1 METYR
6 LHRGRLI
13 DHIQLV
19 VNDFEASKAFYTAV
33 LAVLEIPVVNTY
45 DDYFWAD
52 ELVVS
57 SINSPGSAGKPT
69 GRHHLAFQARDR
81 ETVDAFYQAA
91 LAHGGSDNGAPGERT
106 YHPGYYAAF
115 VLDPDGNNIE
125 AVYHGEGNAVRH
137 RWRLASVFKY
147 NGLRAGP
154 YWAVGIKSDQE
165 PAHELA
171 ISKPS

>member
-1 METYR
+1 METYL

-57 SINSPGSAGKPT
+57 SINSPGSAGKPLSRPGIVRRWMLFT
-69 GRHHLAFQARDR
+69 RRRWHTAAVITAHPVSELITRDTTRPLYSIPMVTTSKRFTMAR
-81 ETVDAFYQAA
+81 
-91 LAHGGSDNGAPGERT
+91 
-106 YHPGYYAAF
+106 
-115 VLDPDGNNIE
+115 
-125 AVYHGEGNAVRH
+125 GNAVRH

-147 NGLRAGP
+147 NGLRAG
-154 YWAVGIKSDQE
+154 AVLGGW
-165 PAHELA
+165 H
-171 ISKPS
+171 

>member
-57 SINSPGSAGKPT
+57 SINSPGSTGKPT
-69 GRHHLAFQARDR
+69 DGITAFRARIVR
-81 ETVDAFYQAA
+81 RWMLFTRRRWHTAA
-91 LAHGGSDNGAPGERT
+91 VITAPPVSELITRGTTRPLYSIPMVT
-106 YHPGYYAAF
+106 ISKRFTMAR
-115 VLDPDGNNIE
+115 
-125 AVYHGEGNAVRH
+125 GNAVRH

-147 NGLRAGP
+147 NGLRAG
-154 YWAVGIKSDQE
+154 AVLGGW
-165 PAHELA
+165 H
-171 ISKPS
+171 

>member
-81 ETVDAFYQAA
+81 ETVMLFTRQRWHTAA
-91 LAHGGSDNGAPGERT
+91 VITERPVSELIT
-106 YHPGYYAAF
+106 RATTRPLYSIPMVTTSKRFTMAR
-115 VLDPDGNNIE
+115 L
-125 AVYHGEGNAVRH
+125 NAVRH

-147 NGLRAGP
+147 NGLRAG
-154 YWAVGIKSDQE
+154 AVLGGW
-165 PAHELA
+165 H
-171 ISKPS
+171 

>member
-115 VLDPDGNNIE
+115 VLDPDGN
-125 AVYHGEGNAVRH
+125 GLP
-137 RWRLASVFKY
+137 WRGGTQRGIGGDWLQSLSITAS
-147 NGLRAGP
+147 GQGS

-165 PAHELA
+165 PAQELA

>member
-45 DDYFWAD
+45 DVYFWAD

-81 ETVDAFYQAA
+81 ETVDAFTRRRWHTAA
-91 LAHGGSDNGAPGERT
+91 VITAHPVSELITRGTTRPLYSIPMVTISKRFTMAR
-106 YHPGYYAAF
+106 
-115 VLDPDGNNIE
+115 
-125 AVYHGEGNAVRH
+125 GNAVQH

-147 NGLRAGP
+147 NGLRAGVVLGG
-154 YWAVGIKSDQE
+154 W
-165 PAHELA
+165 H
-171 ISKPS
+171 